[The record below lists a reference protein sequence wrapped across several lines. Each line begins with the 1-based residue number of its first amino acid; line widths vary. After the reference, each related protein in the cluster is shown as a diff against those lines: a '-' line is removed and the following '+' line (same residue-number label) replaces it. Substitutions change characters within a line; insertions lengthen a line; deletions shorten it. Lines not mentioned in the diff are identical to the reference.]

1 MIISEFHRIPF
12 KNLNYN
18 HMKVKARLLFAAI
31 IIPLGLI
38 IAAVPENTTKPF
50 KLTAEELLEEVKGG
64 TQFMQ
69 PDEVADMLIQKDP
82 SLQLIDVRSVDEYE
96 KFSLPNSINIP
107 LVDILNPEWED
118 FINQD
123 VQLNVFYS
131 NGTNDANQAWM
142 ITRQLGF
149 ENNYVLQ
156 GGVNYWA
163 ETIMNP
169 EAPKTGS
176 PNEEIIK
183 YNLRKGAGMAL
194 GGGAAVSTQPAAVA
208 GSSKPPITKRKKK
221 KKVQGGC

>member
-1 MIISEFHRIPF
+1 MKAIS
-12 KNLNYN
+12 
-18 HMKVKARLLFAAI
+18 LLAVI
-31 IIPLGLI
+31 LVSLGLI
-38 IAAVPENTTKPF
+38 IAAVPENTTKQY
-50 KLTAEELLEEVKGG
+50 KLTAEELLEEVKSG
-64 TQFMQ
+64 TQFMY

-82 SLQLIDVRSVDEYE
+82 SLQLIDVRNVDEYE

-107 LVDILNPEWED
+107 LVDILNPEWDD

-176 PNEEIIK
+176 PNEEILK

-194 GGGAAVSTQPAAVA
+194 GGGAAVDTQPTTVTKSA
-208 GSSKPPITKRKKK
+208 KPPITKRKKK